1 MFYLHIKKGYLKV
14 RNDLKIETHKIA
26 LGIQNYENPNLA
38 RKPELVPLNQFF
50 FGNHLGNFRNPKL

>member
-50 FGNHLGNFRNPKL
+50 LEII